1 MRSGRAD
8 RGGATIWLL
17 ASGLLVVLLGA
28 AMAGV
33 GAAVVAR
40 HRAQAAADLGALAG
54 AQHALPGEQEACA
67 RAASIVAAH
76 GARMVTCRLDGL
88 DILVTAA
95 VSPAGYAA
103 LAGAAQASARAGP
116 ADAGTVVGR

>member
-1 MRSGRAD
+1 VRTRRPD

-54 AQHALPGEQEACA
+54 ALHALAGEQEACD
-67 RAASIVAAH
+67 RAASIVAAN
-76 GARMVTCRLDGL
+76 GARIIRCRLDGF
-88 DILVTAA
+88 DISVTAA

-103 LAGAAQASARAGP
+103 LAGAAEASARAGP
-116 ADAGTVVGR
+116 ADVDTVAGW

>member
-1 MRSGRAD
+1 MTGRAD

-54 AQHALPGEQEACA
+54 ALHGLAGEGEACD
-67 RAASIVAAH
+67 RAASIVAAN
-76 GARMVTCRLDGL
+76 GARIVTCRLDGL
-88 DILVTAA
+88 DVSVTAA

-103 LAGAAQASARAGP
+103 LAGTAQASARAGP
-116 ADAGTVVGR
+116 ADVETVAGR